1 MPLLSGIVATEDGR
15 FVMASLRKK
24 KSGAYHCSINR
35 WSMRNKI
42 RTIFLFNRSVCCG
55 VPSFW
60 QPATSIIPGNRISA
74 GADGDFFRPIANT
87 IDADL
92 QKNALSNNISAL
104 VPDNTFLCEV
114 PLLFADRPQ
123 SSFISVYFAKNGVSI
138 GVVIDKKLVVVFN
151 MAAEKITLLESHLGR
166 IKRYWAKVYPTGA
179 FPEHVYIINSK
190 DKFEFQDFSIHHI
203 AIKFGDMTLNADEEI
218 RALGCALS
226 GQTGNIPAFQISSID
241 YLSRVLRSAIIIGSA
256 AIILISALFTLTP
269 AILFKIT
276 ETRLHY
282 LEAKYRSG
290 IMENREIR
298 DLAGRNDS
306 LAKDILSLQA
316 KFSKQTRWS
325 GFLETIGKNRPNG
338 LFLEKLGSEP
348 VASSSSKIRIAIS
361 GSAENETLV
370 TDFIARLQKDELVS
384 GVSLSFLEKNEK
396 NKKICNFR
404 IICLINIINN

>member
-1 MPLLSGIVATEDGR
+1 
-15 FVMASLRKK
+15 
-24 KSGAYHCSINR
+24 
-35 WSMRNKI
+35 
-42 RTIFLFNRSVCCG
+42 
-55 VPSFW
+55 
-60 QPATSIIPGNRISA
+60 
-74 GADGDFFRPIANT
+74 
-87 IDADL
+87 
-92 QKNALSNNISAL
+92 
-104 VPDNTFLCEV
+104 
-114 PLLFADRPQ
+114 
-123 SSFISVYFAKNGVSI
+123 
-138 GVVIDKKLVVVFN
+138 
-151 MAAEKITLLESHLGR
+151 
-166 IKRYWAKVYPTGA
+166 
-179 FPEHVYIINSK
+179 
-190 DKFEFQDFSIHHI
+190 
-203 AIKFGDMTLNADEEI
+203 MTLNADEEI

-338 LFLEKLGSEP
+338 LFLEKLCSEP